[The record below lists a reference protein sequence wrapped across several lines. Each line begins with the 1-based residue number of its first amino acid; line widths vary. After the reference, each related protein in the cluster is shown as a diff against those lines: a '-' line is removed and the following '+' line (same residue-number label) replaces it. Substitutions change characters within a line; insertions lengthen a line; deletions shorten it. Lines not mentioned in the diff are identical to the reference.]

1 MKISFRR
8 KQGGGERVWLCAL
21 GKHPAWDD
29 HFESPGLDT
38 DRLAQLRTTIYSEGI
53 GGRIDT
59 GAWESLDPDER
70 QGGFAHS
77 LLWRTPDG
85 LVVAR
90 IIDSSD
96 GKGRKRYPLLVVAQ
110 SSGLPGA
117 WVCGAMLDRVTVAA
131 RRIREMESRDEVLGE
146 IQLVRAEL
154 RAEAQLLDEADELAG
169 GEPASAGLTACAGD
183 EAIGRVLY
191 QCRRGMRG
199 FLRGNRRGEK
209 TSSRSI
215 DISAKHCRTPACGR
229 TPGESCE
236 LWLRLMDHLV
246 GDSVPVMVIVPDSM
260 AFADLIV
267 GEPEASQVYCLQAGA
282 RALPLASEVPFE
294 IDAESRG
301 WVGSFLEETRGGS
314 APDRDPGWVASR
326 R

>member
-1 MKISFRR
+1 MKFGFKR
-8 KQGGGERVWLCAL
+8 KTGGGERVWLCAL

-38 DRLAQLRTTIYSEGI
+38 DRLAQLRTTLYSEGI
-53 GGRIDT
+53 GGRIDS

-70 QGGFAHS
+70 LEGFAHS
-77 LLWRTPDG
+77 LVWRTPDG

-110 SSGLPGA
+110 SAGLPGA
-117 WVCGAMLDRVTVAA
+117 WVCGTLLDRVTQTAS
-131 RRIREMESRDEVLGE
+131 RIREMESRDEVLGE
-146 IQLVRAEL
+146 VQLVRSEL
-154 RAEAQLLDEADELAG
+154 RGESQLMDEASELAG
-169 GEPASAGLTACAGD
+169 GEPATADLTACAGG
-183 EAIGRVLY
+183 EAIERVLY
-191 QCRRGMRG
+191 QCRRDMRG
-199 FLRGNRRGEK
+199 FLRGSRRGEK
-209 TSSRSI
+209 TSSRTI
-215 DISAKHCRTPACGR
+215 DISAKHCRVPACGR
-229 TPGESCE
+229 TPGESGE
-236 LWLRLMDHLV
+236 LWLRALDHLV
-246 GDSVPVMVIVPDSM
+246 GDTAPVMVIVPDSM

-282 RALPLASEVPFE
+282 RALPLASEIPFE

-301 WVGSFLEETRGGS
+301 WVGAFLEETRGGS
-314 APDRDPGWVASR
+314 APDRDPGWVGSR